1 MLAVR
6 HAGEIVGRLQAR
18 ERELAFTYDVA
29 WLGRPHAFPL
39 SPRLPPRADPHV
51 GEEVLFFFANL
62 LPEGPVLDTL
72 CRLQRLPRGNVY
84 RLLEAFGREC
94 AGAFELVP
102 ETDEPPRDPAYEP
115 YPPDQLTA
123 DLQRL
128 RDNIPLLQ
136 SHGELR
142 LSLAG
147 AQNKIPLRY
156 ADGQFS
162 LPAGGAASTH
172 ILKPALQPEKLYPD
186 AVLNEALCMR
196 LAQAVGLPSAPV
208 QLVAQPEPV
217 LLVERYDRVIDGD
230 RVHRLHQLDFCQLA
244 GVLPD
249 QKYEIEGGPGV
260 GDLFALIDR
269 HSALPARDRLQLV
282 DWLLFNVL
290 IGNADAHAKNIAMLY
305 DRKGKLRL
313 APAYDLLSTAY
324 WPELDD
330 KLAMAI
336 GGERRPRWV
345 MRRHWQQLCDEARL
359 NLTLL
364 RRRALSLADA
374 LQQQLPVVAG
384 GLGVEA
390 DAPLLRHLSK
400 TITRRRAYLA
410 RLEGA

>member
-1 MLAVR
+1 MLVVR
-6 HAGEIVGRLQAR
+6 HAGEAIGRLQAQ
-18 ERELAFTYDVA
+18 ERELAFTYDAV
-29 WLGRPHAFPL
+29 WLAQAHAFPL
-39 SPRLPPRADPHV
+39 SPRLPLQVDAHV

-62 LPEGPVLDTL
+62 LPEGPVLDAL
-72 CRLQRLPRGNVY
+72 CKLQRLPRGNVY

-102 ETDEPPRDPAYEP
+102 EADNAPRKPGYQP
-115 YPPDQLTA
+115 YPPDQLAA

-156 ADGQFS
+156 AEDRFS
-162 LPAGGAASTH
+162 LPVGGAASTH
-172 ILKPALQPEKLYPD
+172 ILKPALQPERLYPD
-186 AVLNEALCMR
+186 AVLNEALCMG
-196 LAQAVGLPSAPV
+196 LAQAVGLPAAPV
-208 QLVAQPEPV
+208 QLIQQPEPV
-217 LLVERYDRVIDGD
+217 LLVERYDRVVEGG
-230 RVHRLHQLDFCQLA
+230 RVHRRHQLDFCQLA

-249 QKYEIEGGPGV
+249 QKYEADGGPGV
-260 GDLFALIDR
+260 SDLFALIDR

-282 DWLLFNVL
+282 DWLLFNFL

-305 DRKGKLRL
+305 DARDKLRL

-330 KLAMAI
+330 KLAMTI

-345 MRRHWQQLCDEARL
+345 MKRHWQQLCDESRL

-364 RRRALSLADA
+364 RRRAMALADA
-374 LQQQLPVVAG
+374 MQQQLSLVAG
-384 GLGVEA
+384 ALGAA
-390 DAPLLRHLSK
+390 DDVPLLKHLSK
-400 TITRRRAYLA
+400 TMVRRRAYLA
-410 RLEGA
+410 RLEGE